1 MSSWG
6 DRSLQERQQ
15 KGQDPFGN
23 RARYTAFLV
32 PEASALR
39 LKDWVSGRGMQVSIN
54 RVDTCVCAHRHTVR
68 KLRSFL
74 SKQKSQRKKP
84 FVLRRVE
91 QKGTR
96 CLKCLNKMPKMV
108 ASFQA
113 FVLFTS

>member
-54 RVDTCVCAHRHTVR
+54 RVDTCVRAQTHCKKAAVFSIKAEVT
-68 KLRSFL
+68 KEEAIRS
-74 SKQKSQRKKP
+74 QKS
-84 FVLRRVE
+84 
-91 QKGTR
+91 
-96 CLKCLNKMPKMV
+96 
-108 ASFQA
+108 
-113 FVLFTS
+113 